1 MSLLEKKMANV
12 NGTGAGVIVTA
23 NPGCML
29 QMAAGVSSWGNG
41 QRVAH
46 VMEILDEAYRNFH
59 AAPDERV
66 LT

>member
-1 MSLLEKKMANV
+1 
-12 NGTGAGVIVTA
+12 
-23 NPGCML
+23 
-29 QMAAGVSSWGNG
+29 MAAGVSSWGNG